1 MLKTSKMT
9 AVSMAFAVWLTYSFP
24 ARSASI
30 GYAGS
35 NIPSTVSQTDDD
47 DEDGLSGG
55 ALAVLLLAIGGA
67 VAGVLYA
74 GRTPNKN
81 DGIVCK
87 RLSDEMTVTT
97 KSTDQAGKQKRT
109 EWKAKLDEKSGTIKL
124 TKSGG
129 RTIGQ
134 WLGKA
139 DGKYYPV
146 TGDREADELSFT
158 KAADNAME
166 FSARKAGK
174 VTLSGR
180 MVVSPNGHSVTLN
193 TARLDSAG
201 RQVISQTVFSA
212 P

>member
-1 MLKTSKMT
+1 MIKTSRMT
-9 AVSMAFAVWLTYSFP
+9 AVSVAFAVWLAYSVP
-24 ARSASI
+24 AHSASR
-30 GYAGS
+30 GHAER
-35 NIPSTVSQTDDD
+35 TVPASVPQTDDHD
-47 DEDGLSGG
+47 DDVLSGG
-55 ALAVLLLAIGGA
+55 ALAVLLLLVGGP
-67 VAGVLYA
+67 VILYA
-74 GRTPNKN
+74 GRSPNQ

-97 KSTDQAGKQKRT
+97 KSTDQTGKQKRI
-109 EWKAKLDEKSGTIKL
+109 EWKAKLDEKSGTVKL

-158 KAADNAME
+158 KAGDNTME

-201 RQVISQTVFSA
+201 RTVLSQTVFSA

>member
-1 MLKTSKMT
+1 MLKASKMT
-9 AVSMAFAVWLTYSFP
+9 AVSIAFAVWLAYSVP

-47 DEDGLSGG
+47 DDGLSGG

-74 GRTPNKN
+74 GGAPNKN

-97 KSTDQAGKQKRT
+97 KSTNQTGKQKRT

-139 DGKYYPV
+139 DGKYY
-146 TGDREADELSFT
+146 
-158 KAADNAME
+158 
-166 FSARKAGK
+166 
-174 VTLSGR
+174 
-180 MVVSPNGHSVTLN
+180 
-193 TARLDSAG
+193 
-201 RQVISQTVFSA
+201 
-212 P
+212 